1 MLTFIDGAD
10 SSKGYE
16 IYGEVR
22 AKDSGGPIVIYNKQE
37 DNSKAVLPDGTL
49 PLSGP
54 SRCILGPNFVFA
66 VYLKEK
72 HKGLEVSNGFL
83 RQLRPYPE
91 DSWFGKPIRA
101 VIPGE
106 HGYVVLNFSL
116 FTSAV
121 QATVE
126 MMLITDTG
134 APPKKREKI
143 TDIGE
148 KRSFLPLVHGTVFA
162 RNSNYD
168 LEYRNEYDRK
178 YYCNTLFN
186 VSPDEP
192 IEAELYDEV
201 AQGAEPIGEEL
212 PPGSKKFKIPL
223 LRCVVCVPVSS
234 SLIIEADISDSGIT
248 NVSGIASFIAE
259 EGASRPPT
267 TKVIKTQDDWI
278 VVKVTWIGDPVS
290 EAMRSNRSQQMVKP
304 N

>member
-91 DSWFGKPIRA
+91 DSWF
-101 VIPGE
+101 
-106 HGYVVLNFSL
+106 
-116 FTSAV
+116 V